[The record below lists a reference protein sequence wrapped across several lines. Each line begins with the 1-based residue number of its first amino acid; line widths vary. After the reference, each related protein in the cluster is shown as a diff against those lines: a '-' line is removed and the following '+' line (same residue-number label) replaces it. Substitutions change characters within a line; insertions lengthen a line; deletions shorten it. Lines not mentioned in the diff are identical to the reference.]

1 MSKRLTKLTITVLSV
16 MMALCMVIGLTTIK
30 AYAAI
35 PTVDTFIMVDGAS
48 VRTQDPMG
56 IRFTATISSED
67 YQKLSGGEFGVMITP
82 ADFLDNLEEG
92 QTEDSYF
99 KHGVMT
105 AYVDETTEGKYFN
118 YATVVPSVNEKNAD
132 EYVMTCSFVGIKE
145 YNFSRPFAA
154 RAYCKLGDEYCYT
167 NIVEHAVYSVA
178 ADAVANNLIEDEKA
192 QTYFDG
198 IIDKVHTKYDTLNVE
213 YSSNVTENAVEAGE
227 NFTVNATVS
236 AADGKFLPT
245 AVVFNDTDA
254 FPENEDGTLK
264 ANKFGE
270 YIITAGVGEKT
281 SEKTFNVTAR
291 SDTYIAAVR
300 FTEIDVTNGT
310 AKAVADVVDQGK
322 MVENPNVTFK
332 DNHAW
337 APGIVAADGSYTGW
351 EGNSTYEKMHATYV
365 DEYGASYTVLDCTVP
380 IEPVYYGSNDNYAH
394 DGVVAQL
401 TKFDIT
407 NLKLSTIAIKDVTL
421 TSDKTSEL
429 VRFQYIAPTEAIGTS
444 SDVGPRHL
452 QIVIQDAEDLSNY
465 FWVSII
471 KTSGASTRAG
481 IRTSSMGA
489 YSNTYYGATG
499 TPSAS
504 SKITGSSSGWAV
516 SGLPLIFNGAG
527 LAAENYEN
535 YMMGISMEG
544 TTVYLTYGSTTVK
557 LWDLYNDTITYANG
571 GHDSTLSES
580 MAWKGFSSNKV
591 NIYIRGDAYYSTNG
605 AAHVS
610 IDKIGGVKTN
620 AASVSSIGYVTTVQ
634 AQLPIPAIV

>member
-1 MSKRLTKLTITVLSV
+1 MSKRLTKLTITVLSA
-16 MMALCMVIGLTTIK
+16 MMFLCMAIGLTTIK
-30 AYAAI
+30 AYAEMPI
-35 PTVDTFIMVDGAS
+35 VDTFIMVDGAS

-56 IRFTATISSED
+56 IRFAATISSED
-67 YQKLSGGEFGVMITP
+67 YKKLSGGEFGVMITP
-82 ADFLDNLEEG
+82 ADFLDNLEG
-92 QTEDSYF
+92 NQTEDSYF
-99 KHGVMT
+99 KHGVMA

-154 RAYCKLGDEYCYT
+154 RAYCKLDGEYYYT
-167 NIVEHAVYSVA
+167 NIIERAVYSVV
-178 ADAVANNLIEDEKA
+178 ADAVANNFIEDENA

-213 YSSNVTENAVEAGE
+213 YSSNVTENAIEAGE
-227 NFTVNATVS
+227 NFTVKATVS
-236 AADGKFLPT
+236 AADGKSLPT

-300 FTEIDVTNGT
+300 FTEANIINGT
-310 AKAVADVVDQGK
+310 GKMIADVVDQGK
-322 MVENPNVTFK
+322 VVENPTVTFK

-337 APGIVAADGSYTGW
+337 GTGTVAADGSYTDW
-351 EGNSTYEKMHATYV
+351 EGNSTYDKMHATYV
-365 DEYGASYTVLDCTVP
+365 DEFGASYTISNCTVP
-380 IEPVYYGSNDNYAH
+380 VEPVYYGLNDNYAH
-394 DGVVAQL
+394 DGVVAPL
-401 TKFDIT
+401 TKFDAT
-407 NLKLSTIAIKDVTL
+407 NKKLSTIAIKDVEL

-429 VRFQYIAPTEAIGTS
+429 VRFQYIAPMAAIGTS
-444 SDVGPRHL
+444 SDIGPRHL
-452 QIVIQDAEDLSNY
+452 QIVVQDAEDLSNY

-489 YSNTYYGATG
+489 YSNTYYGTSG
-499 TPSAS
+499 TPSSS
-504 SKITGSSSGWAV
+504 SKITGNTSGWAL

-527 LAAENYEN
+527 LATENYDD
-535 YMMGISMEG
+535 YMIGLSMEG
-544 TTVYLTYGSTTVK
+544 TAVYLTYNGATTK
-557 LWDLYNDTITYANG
+557 IWDLYSDTISYAKSG
-571 GHDSTLSES
+571 FDSTLSES
-580 MAWKGFSSNKV
+580 MAWSGFSSNKV
-591 NIYIRGDAYYSTNG
+591 NIYIRGDVYYSTNG
-605 AAHVS
+605 AAYLS
-610 IDKIGGVKTN
+610 FDKIAGQKTTT
-620 AASVSSIGYVTTVQ
+620 ASVSSIGYVTTVEQ
-634 AQLPIPAIV
+634 QLPIPAIV